1 MSGGGMVAVGG
12 TDVDVGLG
20 VFVDR
25 AVVVGCAVLVD
36 SRVDVDKGI
45 TGVGADELSPA

>member
-1 MSGGGMVAVGG
+1 MVDVGVIG
-12 TDVDVGLG
+12 VDVGLG

-36 SRVDVDKGI
+36 SRV
-45 TGVGADELSPA
+45 GVGEAITRVGTDELSPA

>member
-1 MSGGGMVAVGG
+1 MVDVGVIG
-12 TDVDVGLG
+12 VDVGLG

-25 AVVVGCAVLVD
+25 AVFVGSGVFVG

-45 TGVGADELSPA
+45 TGVGIDELSLA